1 MALGSLSVAPAATV
15 ACAGPVSVSEL
26 DLMSAAGTVSGVSF
40 AETGTLKVAIPQD
53 ARQTYSVSCALQ
65 SCTGLANL
73 KNWTLLVNGEPT
85 TKWSFVRSSGTEL
98 IFSTG
103 GFVIFIR

>member
-15 ACAGPVSVSEL
+15 SIAGPTAVSGFDVTSG
-26 DLMSAAGTVSGVSF
+26 AGTVTGVSF

-65 SCTGLANL
+65 SCTGLVNL